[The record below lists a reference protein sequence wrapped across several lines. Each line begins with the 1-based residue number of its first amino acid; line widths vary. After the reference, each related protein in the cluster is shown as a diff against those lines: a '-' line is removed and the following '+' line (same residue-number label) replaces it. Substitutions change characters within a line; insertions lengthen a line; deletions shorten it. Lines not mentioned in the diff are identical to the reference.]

1 MLNSVYRVV
10 NRPGESAM
18 KSTSRV
24 ALSVVVFA
32 TLAVVEIDSGKP
44 LPITMIKEAQA
55 VVGMPATPL
64 SVAGVAR
71 RSAVRTTAVVA
82 TSAAVAS
89 TAARPAPAPA
99 PAPAAAT
106 AFAVGTVISA
116 LPAGCANV
124 QLKGVTYFNCQ
135 GTYFRP
141 AYQGQNVVYI
151 VEKP

>member
-1 MLNSVYRVV
+1 
-10 NRPGESAM
+10 M
-18 KSTSRV
+18 KSASKIV
-24 ALSVVVFA
+24 FSAIVFA
-32 TLAVVEIDSGKP
+32 SLALVEIDTAKP
-44 LPITMIKEAQA
+44 FQITMMKEALA
-55 VVGMPATPL
+55 VVGMPRTPV

-71 RSAVRTTAVVA
+71 RTAVRTTAVVA

-89 TAARPAPAPA
+89 TAAKPPPTS
-99 PAPAAAT
+99 AAT
-106 AFAVGTVISA
+106 AFPVGTVISA

-151 VEKP
+151 VEAP